1 MVVVIL
7 LLEIEM
13 VRSMKLHVG
22 EGWVNSHSSP
32 CQLCIRCL
40 NSSHSSLFFCRVGMW
55 EPDAEDVINKSFVVD
70 DML

>member
-13 VRSMKLHVG
+13 VRSIKLHVG

-32 CQLCIRCL
+32 CQLCMRCL
-40 NSSHSSLFFCRVGMW
+40 NSSQSSLFFIGSVCGSQM
-55 EPDAEDVINKSFVVD
+55 PKTSSINR
-70 DML
+70 L